1 MLKGCDGAGLDQ
13 ILVHAHQP
21 NNVATR
27 NILNGLHDAPHHQ
40 HRPLDGLHVDVLL
53 LPGDV
58 VGAHDPDLL
67 ASGNGTREHTSKSVE
82 PPLVTC
88 GHHLADVHDE
98 RGLRVRGE
106 GGRVGRG
113 EGGEFSSY
121 CLAYYLGDTRLGG
134 PKRLHVLHKST
145 YEPRKDL
152 IRG

>member
-27 NILNGLHDAPHHQ
+27 DILNGLHDAPHHQ

-106 GGRVGRG
+106 GGRVGG
-113 EGGEFSSY
+113 SFHPTVWPITWGTQGLVVLNVFTSY
-121 CLAYYLGDTRLGG
+121 TSQHTNL
-134 PKRLHVLHKST
+134 PKIL
-145 YEPRKDL
+145 
-152 IRG
+152 